1 MTDQQ
6 SVVVVGGSSGIGLA
20 IAKLYAGRGNE
31 VIISSR
37 DQGRADAAAAGVGGN
52 TRGLALDLAAPA
64 TLKDGL
70 ASVEKVDR
78 LVLVAI
84 ERDNNNAADYNIENA
99 TRLVTLKLVGYTEAI
114 HTLLPKMT
122 DEASVVLFGG
132 LAKEKPYPGST
143 TITTVNGG
151 VTSMIRTLAV
161 ELAPVRFNAIH
172 PGVIGDTPAWT
183 DKQAALDAVSA
194 RTPGGRLA
202 TTEDVVGAVD
212 FLLGNKGVNGV
223 NLAVDG
229 GWLLM

>member
-37 DQGRADAAAAGVGGN
+37 DQGRADAAAAGIGGN

-64 TLKDGL
+64 TLKNGL

-84 ERDNNNAADYNIENA
+84 ERDNNNAADYNVESA